1 MTSALE
7 VTTGWAVRAVNLAVA
22 IHAGATDEVS
32 AWGTGKPTL
41 PARDIGTGRRCAGMR
56 AVVTLLAHEWGTGK
70 QQRRN
75 IGAVRRVAIHATLY
89 RGPVLEQE
97 GSAFL
102 RMTHIARFVYA
113 VLDEHLGPSRAM
125 GVVAIG
131 ADDLAYSNWVCR
143 NFVTVRTLL
152 FMAGEANLGLGLLI
166 SNGVDGLM
174 GFVAVVAGNAIDLM
188 LTAVPV
194 SALLPLM
201 AGEALAGTLFVI

>member
-56 AVVTLLAHEWGTGK
+56 AVMTLLAHEWGTGQ

-75 IGAVRRVAIHATLY
+75 IGAVRRVAIHTAFHC
-89 RGPVLEQE
+89 GPVLEQE
-97 GSAFL
+97 GAAFL
-102 RMTHIARFVYA
+102 RMTGVAGFIDGI
-113 VLDEHLGPSRAM
+113 LDEHLGPGRAV
-125 GVVAIG
+125 GIVAIG
-131 ADDLAYSNWVCR
+131 ADDLAYSYRVRR

-152 FMAGEANLGLGLLI
+152 FVAGEANLGLCRFLANL
-166 SNGVDGLM
+166 VDRLV
-174 GFVAVVAGNAIDLM
+174 GFVAVVAGNTIDLM
-188 LTAVPV
+188 LTAV
-194 SALLPLM
+194 SIQNSRLFLM
-201 AGEALAGTLFVI
+201 WATPS